1 VIIMSDLKYAIRT
14 LLKSP
19 GFTAIALLTIAL
31 GIGANT
37 AIFSVVNGVLLRP
50 LPFKD
55 ESRLVRVWRPT
66 SDEPRGNHS
75 AGDFLDIQRD
85 NRTLEAI
92 TGIRNDVFALS
103 ATGGEPQQLQGA
115 WVTIDFFDV
124 LGTPAALGRTFT
136 RAQDGA
142 SADRLVVLSQSAAKQ
157 LFGSDAAVA
166 GRGIRLNA
174 QPYTVAGMMPAGFQ
188 WPEGAALWVL
198 SPKPVPPSPIDV
210 KDADP
215 LTLRDVNY
223 FEAIARLKPNV
234 TLAEAQSD
242 LHVIAANIRRQY
254 AQSSGNRDI
263 SLVPLRE
270 DLVGDVREAL
280 LVLQGAVGLVL
291 LIACA
296 NVSSLLIARATG
308 RRRELAIRAALG
320 ASRVRLI
327 NQLLAESLVLGV
339 TGGFF
344 GLLAGSWLT
353 TLLVRVLP
361 EGLPRADAITL
372 DRTVALVTIV
382 ASLATGAL
390 FGLMPALQAS
400 RANAAMT
407 IKQAGDRGSGRA
419 RGRAALVVAEVAL
432 TLVLLVAAGLLTNSF
447 LRLQRV
453 DPGFQPAHVTVA
465 TLNLPQ
471 SRYTTSA
478 LQTAVYRKVIDG
490 LGARSG
496 LQAVGVGF
504 PGALR
509 GSNASATFFIEGRP
523 VPVTRGDKPF
533 AHIGTVSGGYFAA
546 MGIPLLS
553 GRTFGNGDREDAPPV
568 AIVSTALA
576 RKYWPGENP
585 LGKRLRFDDTPKE
598 PWFTVVGVVG
608 DVRQLGLSHEP
619 PPLLYLPYEQF
630 VLPFTNVFV
639 RSTLPTSDVAAFL
652 RSQVLSID
660 PDLPVVDVMT
670 LQSVMEKSV
679 DDPRFR
685 TILIGLFALLALILA
700 AVGVYG
706 LISYS
711 VTQRTREIGI
721 RVALGAQPRQVLAP
735 VVREG
740 IVLAASGIAIGLVG
754 AFALTRLLA
763 SFLFGIDATDPTT
776 FIGVSLVLV
785 LVALLASYI
794 PSRRALRVD
803 PLIALRTE

>member
-1 VIIMSDLKYAIRT
+1 MTDLRYAIRT
-14 LLKSP
+14 LIKSP

-50 LPFKD
+50 LPFED
-55 ESRLVRVWRPT
+55 EARIVRVWRPT
-66 SDEPRGNHS
+66 SEEPHGNHS
-75 AGDFLDIQRD
+75 AGDFLDIQRE
-85 NRTLEAI
+85 NRTLSAVA
-92 TGIRNDVFALS
+92 GIRNDVFAVS
-103 ATGGEPQQLQGA
+103 GKPGEPVQLEGA

-124 LGTPAALGRTFT
+124 LGTPAAVGRTFT

-142 SADRLVVLSQSAAKQ
+142 AADRFVVLSQRAAQ
-157 LFGSDAAVA
+157 QVFGSDPAVA
-166 GRGIRLNA
+166 GRAIRLNA
-174 QPYTVAGMMPAGFQ
+174 QPYTVVGVMPSGFQ
-188 WPEGAALWVL
+188 WPEGARLWIL
-198 SPKPVPPSPIDV
+198 SSKPVPPSPIEV
-210 KDADP
+210 KDVDP
-215 LTLRDVNY
+215 LTVRDVNY

-234 TLAEAQSD
+234 SLAEAQND
-242 LHVIAANIRRQY
+242 LHVVAANIRHEHT
-254 AQSSGNRDI
+254 QSSGNRDI
-263 SLVPLRE
+263 SLVPLR
-270 DLVGDVREAL
+270 DDIVGDVREAL

-308 RRRELAIRAALG
+308 RKRELAIRSALG
-320 ASRVRLI
+320 ASRLRLI
-327 NQLLAESLVLGV
+327 NQLLAESFALGIV
-339 TGGFF
+339 GGFL

-353 TLLVRVLP
+353 TLLVRILP
-361 EGLPRADAITL
+361 EGVPRAEAITL
-372 DRTVALVTIV
+372 DRTVALVTVV

-390 FGLMPALQAS
+390 FGLLPAWQAS
-400 RANAAMT
+400 RTNAVT
-407 IKQAGDRGSGRA
+407 SIKQAGDRGSGRA
-419 RGRAALVVAEVAL
+419 RGRAALVVIEVAL
-432 TLVLLVAAGLLTNSF
+432 TLILLVAAGLLTNSF

-453 DPGFQPAHVTVA
+453 DPGFQPAHVTLA

-471 SRYTTSA
+471 SRYPTSA
-478 LQTAVYRKVIDG
+478 LQTGLYRRVIEG
-490 LGARSG
+490 LSARPE
-496 LQAVGVGF
+496 LQHVGVGF
-504 PGALR
+504 PGPLR

-523 VPVTRGDKPF
+523 VPATRADRPF

-546 MGIPLLS
+546 MGTPLVS
-553 GRTFGNGDREDAPPV
+553 GRTFNSDDREEAPPV

-585 LGKRLRFDDTPKE
+585 IGKHLRFDDNPKE
-598 PWFTVVGVVG
+598 PWFTIVGIVG

-630 VLPFTNVFV
+630 GLPFTNVFV
-639 RSTLPTSDVAAFL
+639 RSTLPTSAVTSLL
-652 RSQVLSID
+652 RSQVISID
-660 PDLPVVDVMT
+660 PDLPVVDVTT
-670 LQSVMEKSV
+670 LQSVMDRSV

-685 TILIGLFALLALILA
+685 TVLIGLFALLALVLA

-735 VVREG
+735 VIREG
-740 IVLAASGIAIGLVG
+740 IVLAMSGVAIGLVG

-763 SFLFGIDATDPTT
+763 SFLFGIGATDPTT
-776 FIGVSLVLV
+776 FIGVSVILV

-803 PLIALRTE
+803 PLIALRAE